1 MIYKKH
7 KNSSSRKRKHD
18 SIDRSIINAL
28 QLMQENDQ
36 IICLAQSPTSRVQ
49 ELTEI
54 FHSEFPNLQCDF
66 SLPPSKEAVT

>member
-7 KNSSSRKRKHD
+7 KASSSRKWKHD
-18 SIDRSIINAL
+18 SIDRSIMNAL
-28 QLMQENDQ
+28 QLMEETDQ

-54 FHSEFPNLQCDF
+54 FHSEFPNVQCDF
-66 SLPPSKEAVT
+66 SLLTSHEQLT